1 MSDIVITIRIAVP
14 EDATVRVGED
24 AADQE
29 APLPWPVGT
38 PVKSQQSAPQQQFV
52 PQQVIAPQQANPVC
66 PVHGGSRFVPAGTSK
81 NSGKSYNAFWA
92 CSSPKEVG
100 CSWKA

>member
-14 EDATVRVGED
+14 EGATVRVGED
-24 AADQE
+24 DPSQN
-29 APLPWPVGT
+29 APMPFV
-38 PVKSQQSAPQQQFV
+38 QQSAPQQQFV

-66 PVHGGSRFVPAGTSK
+66 PVHGGSRFVPGGVSK
-81 NSGKSYNAFWA
+81 RTGAKYDGFLA

-100 CSWKA
+100 CTWKA